1 MQTGFNKFLHCLD
14 SYLDLLNDS
23 AIVLAD
29 ETQINIY
36 GSVTLENGA
45 IMRATNSYHDKA
57 WFSNIAISMDSEES
71 NDYISD
77 QGLCYGQVFI
87 NLCNNNNV
95 FIKAIISIY
104 IL

>member
-14 SYLDLLNDS
+14 SYLDLLDDS
-23 AIVLAD
+23 AVVLAD
-29 ETQINIY
+29 KTQINIY

-45 IMRATNSYHDKA
+45 IMRATSSYHDKA
-57 WFSNIAISMDSEES
+57 WFSNIAILMDSEES

-77 QGLCYGQVFI
+77 QGLCYGQVI
-87 NLCNNNNV
+87 HNNNNV
-95 FIKAIISIY
+95 FTKTIISIY